1 MQTLIDKTLREL
13 SREYV
18 NGHLSIDD
26 YRDKRRRLV
35 DQVTGINAD
44 TEAGADSTTEVEDT
58 APMGEVP
65 PQARVHKTVSDRR
78 SFPLPV
84 ILLLVAGGLSAALWF
99 VFSTVD

>member
-44 TEAGADSTTEVEDT
+44 TEVVADSITEVEDT

-65 PQARVHKTVSDRR
+65 LPATAPKTVSDRR
-78 SFPLPV
+78 RFPLPV
-84 ILLLVAGGLSAALWF
+84 ILLLVAGGLSAVLWL

>member
-1 MQTLIDKTLREL
+1 MQTLIDRALREL

-35 DQVTGINAD
+35 DSI
-44 TEAGADSTTEVEDT
+44 TEVEDT

>member
-1 MQTLIDKTLREL
+1 MQTLIDRTLREL

-44 TEAGADSTTEVEDT
+44 TVEDT